1 MGIKIVID
9 NVQASER
16 ASILSN
22 ATIACSDAEFQVRDT
37 ILSGD
42 ASVLKDINVTEFCS
56 ELENRLSK
64 MDSTSDEYHSLQDLF
79 NSRKQSKKVFLQKL
93 FKHILHFSEGAP
105 QKILC
110 KRYSTKSRISR
121 FQSAWMGFVPLVHIS
136 PGRVGRYARR
146 YGVNAVQPCRECYF
160 KGISLPCGRRT

>member
-22 ATIACSDAEFQVRDT
+22 ATIACSDAEFQIRDT

-56 ELENRLSK
+56 ELEDSLSK
-64 MDSTSDEYHSLQDLF
+64 IDPKSAEYHSLQALF
-79 NSRKQSKKVFLQKL
+79 NSRKQSKKIFLQKL
-93 FKHILHFSEGAP
+93 LNHLLRFSEGVAINIVATLLMP
-105 QKILC
+105 K
-110 KRYSTKSRISR
+110 
-121 FQSAWMGFVPLVHIS
+121 
-136 PGRVGRYARR
+136 
-146 YGVNAVQPCRECYF
+146 
-160 KGISLPCGRRT
+160 

>member
-42 ASVLKDINVTEFCS
+42 ASVLKDINITAFCS
-56 ELENRLSK
+56 ELENGLSK
-64 MDSTSDEYHSLQDLF
+64 MDSTSEEYHSLLDLF
-79 NSRKQSKKVFLQKL
+79 NSRKQSKKVFLQNL
-93 FKHILHFSEGAP
+93 FKHMLHFSEGVAINIVAALLTP
-105 QKILC
+105 K
-110 KRYSTKSRISR
+110 
-121 FQSAWMGFVPLVHIS
+121 
-136 PGRVGRYARR
+136 
-146 YGVNAVQPCRECYF
+146 
-160 KGISLPCGRRT
+160 